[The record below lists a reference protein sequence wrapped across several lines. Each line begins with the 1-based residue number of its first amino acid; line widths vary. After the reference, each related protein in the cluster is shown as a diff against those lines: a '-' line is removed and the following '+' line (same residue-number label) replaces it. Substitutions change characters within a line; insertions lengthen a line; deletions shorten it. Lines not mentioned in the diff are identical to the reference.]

1 MQGKTR
7 VLGLDVGEKRIGLA
21 ISDGDG
27 LLATPYSVIQRS
39 GQEQPIAT
47 ILKVAREEEVGLI
60 LVGMPLSLDGSMGP
74 QAERTMAF
82 CDTLKAASPVPVE
95 TWDERFSSVEAERL
109 LQEAGFSPSRHRGRL
124 DASAAAVILQGY
136 LDAQRAARE

>member
-1 MQGKTR
+1 MQVKTR

-21 ISDGDG
+21 ISDGNG
-27 LLATPYSVIQRS
+27 ILATPYSVIQRR

-47 ILKVAREEEVGLI
+47 ILRVAHEEDVGLI

-74 QAERTMAF
+74 QAERTMGF
-82 CDTLKAASPVPVE
+82 CNALKAAGPLPVE

-109 LQEAGFSPSRHRGRL
+109 LREAGLSPSRHRGRV
-124 DASAAAVILQGY
+124 DATAAAVILQGY
-136 LDAQRAARE
+136 LDAQRFANA